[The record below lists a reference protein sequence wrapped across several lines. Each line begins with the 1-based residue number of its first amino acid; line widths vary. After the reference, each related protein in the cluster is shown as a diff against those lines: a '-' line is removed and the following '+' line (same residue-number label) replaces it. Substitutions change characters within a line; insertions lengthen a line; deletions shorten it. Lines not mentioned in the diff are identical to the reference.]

1 MGTPESQQQII
12 ALGDGQFG
20 PVPVAVW
27 QYAVGGRNVVKSW
40 FDYRKAKPAGRRGS
54 PLDDIHV
61 DSWEPDWTSEFIDLL
76 TVLTRLV
83 DLEPAQAELLAAVRH
98 HELLT
103 RADLAT
109 SGVRWPT
116 GPADRKPLFSLANDG
131 RATHSNAATL
141 L

>member
-1 MGTPESQQQII
+1 
-12 ALGDGQFG
+12 
-20 PVPVAVW
+20 VAVW

-109 SGVRWPT
+109 SVVRWPT